1 MAGVSGFF
9 DDLRRHLERPALC
22 DGVRRWSYRELLAE
36 VSAWRQRLDAIGAQR
51 VACRLPNGLD
61 WVALDLALLSS
72 GRVAIP
78 IPDFFSA
85 AQERHVLES
94 SGADTCVTER
104 GSAPPSLGR
113 DPKQNGLVGHAW
125 QVHSSRRLEVLPVP
139 TDTHKITFTSG
150 TTGTPKGVCLSA
162 KHLLGTAN
170 AIRGALGDAG
180 IERHLS
186 VLPLSLLLENVAGLY
201 ANLGNGNEV
210 CVPPLVDI
218 GLRGSSGL
226 DVAPFIEGQNRFR
239 PHSLIVVPQLLLALT
254 AAAEFGVT
262 LPGDYRFVAVGGG
275 RVPTALLER
284 AARAGIPVYEGYG
297 LTECGSVVTLN
308 LPGASRSGTVGRPL
322 DGARISVVEGEIHV
336 SGPVMLG
343 YLGETGAPQ
352 ALATGDLGD
361 IDEQGFLS
369 IGGRR
374 NNTFSTAFGRNVHPE
389 WIESELCSEIAI
401 GHAVVFGEALPANV
415 AILVARGAADE
426 DTVAEA
432 VAAAN
437 ARLPD
442 YAQVHAW
449 RCVDASDFQDSGC
462 LTDNGRTR
470 RHRVAQHYRELLLPL
485 VDRVTKEP
493 THVAVRQA

>member
-1 MAGVSGFF
+1 MADVSGFF
-9 DDLRRHLERPALC
+9 DDLGRHLERPALC

-36 VSAWRQRLDAIGAQR
+36 VCAWRERLDDIEAQR

-78 IPDFFSA
+78 IPDFFST
-85 AQERHVLES
+85 AQERHVLEC
-94 SGADTCVTER
+94 SGADTYVRER
-104 GSAPPSLGR
+104 GSVPPSLGR
-113 DPKQNGLVGHAW
+113 DPWQNSLVGPNW
-125 QVHSSRRLEVLPVP
+125 QVHCSRRLDALPVP
-139 TDTHKITFTSG
+139 RGSQKITFTSG

-162 KHLLGTAN
+162 DHLLGTAD
-170 AIRGALGDAG
+170 AIRGALGEAG

-210 CVPPLVDI
+210 CVPPLLEI
-218 GLRGSSGL
+218 GLHGSSGL
-226 DVAPFIEGQNRFR
+226 DVARFIDGQNRFQ
-239 PHSLIVVPQLLLALT
+239 PHSVILVPQLLLALT
-254 AAAEFGVT
+254 AAAEFGVP
-262 LPGDYRFVAVGGG
+262 LPGGYRFVAVGGG

-284 AARAGIPVYEGYG
+284 AGRAGIPVYEGYG

-308 LPGASRSGTVGRPL
+308 LPGASRPGTVGRPL
-322 DGARISVVEGEIHV
+322 DGARISVVNGEIHV
-336 SGPVMLG
+336 RGRVMLG
-343 YLGETGAPQ
+343 YLGEAGTPQ
-352 ALATGDLGD
+352 TFATGDLGE
-361 IDEQGFLS
+361 IDEQGFVS

-374 NNTFSTAFGRNVHPE
+374 RDTFSTAFGRNVHPE
-389 WIESELCSEIAI
+389 WVESELCSEIAI
-401 GHAVVFGEALPANV
+401 GHAVVFGEALTANV
-415 AILVARGAADE
+415 AILVARGDADQG
-426 DTVAEA
+426 TVAEA

-449 RCVDASDFQDSGC
+449 QCVGASDFQNSGC

-470 RHRVAQHYRELLLPL
+470 RHRVARHYRKPLRLL
-485 VDRVTKEP
+485 VDRVTKES
-493 THVAVRQA
+493 THVAVCQT